1 MDLSVVKH
9 LEALEA
15 LALLVDLEGPADLVQ
30 MDLSVAK
37 HLEDLEDLE
46 DLALLGDRLVLVL
59 LYLL

>member
-37 HLEDLEDLE
+37 HLEDLEDL
-46 DLALLGDRLVLVL
+46 ALLGDRLVLVL

>member
-15 LALLVDLEGPADLVQ
+15 LALLVDLEGPADRVQ

-37 HLEDLEDLE
+37 HLEDLE